1 MTLTDFSCVSSLLY
15 LQQSPL
21 LLAAQNGHTKCVTHL
36 LRKGANLLQRDSSGK
51 NCLVFAVLNHHEY
64 VKT

>member
-1 MTLTDFSCVSSLLY
+1 MVFLPCH

-21 LLAAQNGHTKCVTHL
+21 LVAAQNGHTKCVIHL

-51 NCLVFAVLNHHEY
+51 NCLVFAVLNHHVY
-64 VKT
+64 VTERMQ